1 MHAKGRPVS
10 RRPGA
15 LCVRAARTF
24 GYRPAVVCNARMVS
38 QAPPSGAMP
47 ACALALLLAAAPA
60 LADEPPA
67 PPPPAGQEAPAD
79 APGPAAA
86 AAATTTKT
94 PAADLDELR
103 ALSRVVE
110 LDKRILGSLEFGRGF
125 RFNNPYRLATE
136 LGKTAQSVSLIAPYA
151 DLGAAIAFGPPDG
164 LQHGGALHASFAMSG
179 IPQAVLTP
187 AYLMAY
193 RGPRPFLAY
202 GRVGPSIVLSPD
214 ATVGAELAGGF
225 AWFLTSHLAVA
236 SELVFDVYWGAGTHH
251 VAVATYP
258 ILSGQLG
265 LLADFEL
272 LP

>member
-1 MHAKGRPVS
+1 
-10 RRPGA
+10 
-15 LCVRAARTF
+15 
-24 GYRPAVVCNARMVS
+24 MVS
-38 QAPPSGAMP
+38 PAPPSGAMP
-47 ACALALLLAAAPA
+47 VCALALLLAAAPA

-67 PPPPAGQEAPAD
+67 SPPPAGPEAPAA
-79 APGPAAA
+79 APAPAQA
-86 AAATTTKT
+86 
-94 PAADLDELR
+94 PAADLDELH

-136 LGKTAQSVSLIAPYA
+136 LGQTAQSVSLIAPYA
-151 DLGAAIAFGPPDG
+151 DLGLAIAFGPPDG

-187 AYLMAY
+187 AYMLAY

-202 GRVGPSIVLSPD
+202 GRVGPSFVLSPD

-225 AWFLTSHLAVA
+225 AWFLTSHLAIA